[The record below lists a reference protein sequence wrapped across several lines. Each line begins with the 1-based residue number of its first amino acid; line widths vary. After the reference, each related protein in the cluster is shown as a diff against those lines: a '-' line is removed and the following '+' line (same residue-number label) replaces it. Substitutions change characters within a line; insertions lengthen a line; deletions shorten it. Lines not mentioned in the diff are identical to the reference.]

1 MSYDVAMQKKFCVL
15 VALVLLSPLSRAAP
29 LMWEAGR
36 LDYPDGS
43 AEVAAFVNT
52 DGDSQLQLVLC
63 TKNEP
68 QDYRISLL
76 LPKSYNFGHIFE
88 VRLEF
93 DGQSAPAYAELS
105 GNSLEFALGS
115 SVLMA
120 WLQSPNLT
128 LIFKEEDAQL
138 LELPSR
144 LEVPMTGGSLAMSK
158 VASECTALCLNNNFN
173 CRKSLLSGML
183 WPQRGFNADGF
194 FEVDRLCTKSNGHG
208 GYSFDLN
215 DGCKSALDRFYVRE
229 GPGPLS
235 FWRELMANE
244 QGSYQNYVRKWNRA
258 VSLMANAP
266 VGPQAYADDSE
277 WYLSLYSLAGTRQ
290 LSDFPHSYYEIKNHG
305 EDPTT
310 LVYDIEN
317 RYDLEALKYTAVLM
331 RRNSTSLAAQT
342 ALDEALRDWVDFYR
356 ELSYLQPPIR
366 SALALRPIIYR
377 TMLLRIWRMAGMP
390 QGLTITPEFAFV
402 QGTGGKTVTNE
413 ELEKKCSYFE
423 GLRRDQFFMPTA
435 DCLRSIE
442 TGIRHQGFKN
452 SYFDAMVEK
461 WEDFYLSWVQSPF
474 YDGALEEVNETSMHT
489 GLALTLLSL
498 YRIYGFGDYFLL
510 RSCIS
515 TRDGDIC
522 SFESLKAERTL
533 QHEFHNKLASVMAV
547 SPSDGQLLNS
557 LQQKW
562 LSYQDAL
569 SDFLEHEVTHRT
581 LPLWRAE
588 LVKAVSAI
596 VQTDV
601 IINAPYKEEMP
612 DLTVDGAED
621 DFEDQSFERTEIV
634 STSKEPSPQSREQQ
648 R

>member
-1 MSYDVAMQKKFCVL
+1 MSYDVAMHRSICVL
-15 VALVLLSPLSRAAP
+15 AALALLSSLSQAAP

-52 DGDSQLQLVLC
+52 GGDSQLQLVLC

-68 QDYRISLL
+68 QEYRISLL
-76 LPKSYNFGHIFE
+76 LPISYTFGHIFE

-93 DGQSAPAYAELS
+93 DGQSALAYAELS
-105 GNSLEFALGS
+105 GNSLEFTLDS

-120 WLQSPNLT
+120 WMQSPNLT
-128 LIFKEEDAQL
+128 LIFKEEDAKL
-138 LELPSR
+138 LNLPGT

-158 VASECTALCLNNNFN
+158 VASECTALCLNHNFN

-183 WPQRGFNADGF
+183 WPQRGFNRDGF
-194 FEVDRLCTKSNGHG
+194 FEVDRLCTKSNGRG

-215 DGCKSALDRFYVRE
+215 EGCKSALDRFYLRE

-244 QGSYQNYVRKWNRA
+244 QGSYQNYVKKWNRA
-258 VSLMANAP
+258 VSMMANAP

-277 WYLSLYSLAGTRQ
+277 WYLSLYSLAGTRE
-290 LSDFPHSYYEIKNHG
+290 LSDFPQSFYEIKNHG
-305 EDPTT
+305 DDPTT
-310 LVYDIEN
+310 LVYDIED
-317 RYDLEALKYTAVLM
+317 RYELEALKYTAVLM
-331 RRNSTSLAAQT
+331 RRNSTSLTAQT
-342 ALDEALRDWVDFYR
+342 ALDDALHDWVEFYR
-356 ELSYLQPPIR
+356 ELSYLQPPVR

-377 TMLLRIWRMAGMP
+377 AMLLRIWRMAGMP

-423 GLRRDQFFMPTA
+423 GLRRDQFFLPTP
-435 DCLRSIE
+435 DCLRTIE
-442 TGIRHQGFKN
+442 MGIRHHGFKN
-452 SYFDAMVEK
+452 SYFDKMTQK
-461 WEDFYLSWVQSPF
+461 WEDFYQSWVQSPF
-474 YDGALEEVNETSMHT
+474 YDGSSEDVSEASMHA
-489 GLALTLLSL
+489 GLALTMLSL

-533 QHEFHNKLASVMAV
+533 QHEFQNKLASVRAV
-547 SPSDGQLLNS
+547 SSVDGQLLNA

-562 LSYQDAL
+562 LAYQDAL
-569 SDFLEHEVTHRT
+569 SAFLDHQVTRSM

-588 LVKAVSAI
+588 FVKAVSAM

-621 DFEDQSFERTEIV
+621 DFEDQIHDRTVIV
-634 STSKEPSPQSREQQ
+634 PTSKGPAAQSRHQ